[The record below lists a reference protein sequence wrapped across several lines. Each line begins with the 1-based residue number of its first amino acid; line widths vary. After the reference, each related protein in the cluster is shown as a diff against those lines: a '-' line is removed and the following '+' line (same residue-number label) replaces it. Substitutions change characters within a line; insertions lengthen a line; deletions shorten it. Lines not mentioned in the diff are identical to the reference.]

1 MVFRGRVACLGLSL
15 SLGLWGCGTEPPT
28 EAQDSDSEGT
38 GATGDST
45 TEGPE
50 VSPPPATDDT
60 GVADDTGD
68 SGDGESDDSGS
79 DSTGPGQGPP
89 LDDVLRM
96 NHVQSKGTHNS
107 YHVEPLIPFHPSHEY
122 SHDPLP
128 EQLDAHGVRTF
139 EIDVHRNVDDTIT
152 VYHIL
157 GIDQETT
164 CETFQ
169 ECLQGI
175 KEWSDEHP
183 LHLPVVVWV
192 EVKDDT
198 GGIDMSSPQQLNRLD
213 DIVNGVFPPDQ
224 LLTPDDV
231 QGEYDSIRERLVT
244 EGWPTLGE
252 VRGTVLVTILDGEHG
267 EIYSEGYTTLAGR
280 AMFVRVGGG
289 EFDTPIAAIAKMGAG
304 SGELADAHAQN
315 MIIAS
320 NICAA
325 DESDDDCFAQ
335 RQEAVDA
342 GIHMLKDDYAA
353 PVADREYW
361 LDLPDGNPA
370 QCNPVTAPPECT
382 SVALEDL

>member
-1 MVFRGRVACLGLSL
+1 MVFRDVAACVGLGLSL
-15 SLGLWGCGTEPPT
+15 GLGACGTEPPT

-38 GATGDST
+38 GASDGTTST
-45 TEGPE
+45 DP
-50 VSPPPATDDT
+50 VPSQPPATDET
-60 GVADDTGD
+60 GVADETGD
-68 SGDGESDDSGS
+68 SGEADTGEGS
-79 DSTGPGQGPP
+79 DSTGEDMGPP

-107 YHVEPLIPFHPSHEY
+107 YHLEPAIPFHPSHEY
-122 SHDPLP
+122 SHAPLG
-128 EQLDAHGVRTF
+128 EQLDLHGVRTF

-164 CETFQ
+164 CETFH
-169 ECLQGI
+169 ECLQDI
-175 KEWSDEHP
+175 KAWSDEHP

-198 GGIDMSSPQQLNRLD
+198 GGIDMSSPQQLARLD
-213 DIVNGVFPPDQ
+213 DIINGVFPPEQ

-231 QGEYDSIRERLVT
+231 QGEYDSIRERLMT

-252 VRGTVLVTILDGEHG
+252 VRGTVLITILDGEHG
-267 EIYSEGYTTLAGR
+267 EIYSQGWTTLAGR
-280 AMFVRVGGG
+280 PMFVRVGGG
-289 EFDTPIAAIAKMGAG
+289 EMDTPIAAIGKMGAG
-304 SGELADAHAQN
+304 SGDLPQAHAQN
-315 MIIAS
+315 MIVAA

-325 DESDDDCFAQ
+325 DESDEDCFAQ
-335 RQEAVDA
+335 RQEAIDA
-342 GIHMLKDDYAA
+342 GIHMLKDDYEA
-353 PVADREYW
+353 PVDDREYW